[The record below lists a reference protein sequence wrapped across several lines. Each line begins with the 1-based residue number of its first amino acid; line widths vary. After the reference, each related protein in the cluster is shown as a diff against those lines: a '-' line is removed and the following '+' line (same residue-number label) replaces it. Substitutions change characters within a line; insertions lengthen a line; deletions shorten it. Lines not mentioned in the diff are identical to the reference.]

1 MPVVETKNNFTHKYS
16 RLIIR
21 QVSRLRQNGLDS
33 RQIADDVLIPL
44 SEVEE
49 ILASPVGSC

>member
-1 MPVVETKNNFTHKYS
+1 MPTVETKIKLTEKYS

-21 QVSRLRQNGLDS
+21 QVSRLRQNGLDV
-33 RQIADDVLIPL
+33 RQIADDMLIPV

-49 ILASPVGSC
+49 ILDFL

>member
-1 MPVVETKNNFTHKYS
+1 MPTVDMKLQLSQKYS
-16 RLIIR
+16 ALIIR

-49 ILASPVGSC
+49 ILAFL